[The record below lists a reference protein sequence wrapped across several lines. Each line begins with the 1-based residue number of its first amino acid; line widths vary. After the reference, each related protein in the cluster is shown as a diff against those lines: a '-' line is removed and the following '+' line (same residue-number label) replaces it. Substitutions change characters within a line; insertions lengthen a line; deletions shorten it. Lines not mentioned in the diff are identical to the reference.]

1 MRKLDL
7 DLEYNEFD
15 NFISKKGMSGLMK
28 GIGAQI
34 GACFTEISAENPE
47 FTAQSVKNLSKSE
60 NTRYQALMKSC
71 LESKK
76 KKAPPKP
83 KGGGIRHIRPTDYKG
98 MAQAGVSASSIQK
111 FKRAEQ
117 KRKDNLQVSTS
128 SSPFPPTSAS
138 LSPRRKPTLN
148 PDPSPARPTDP
159 IFDVKTG
166 NMDRQPMGDDAKP
179 YDVLPPPTPDPV
191 GEILDKKDKKDN
203 MKTYLM
209 IGAAVVVGFIIY
221 KNV

>member
-117 KRKDNLQVSTS
+117 KRKDNTQVSTS
-128 SSPFPPTSAS
+128 QSTTTPWGEAPLLHT
-138 LSPRRKPTLN
+138 RK
-148 PDPSPARPTDP
+148 PDPSLGLGTP
-159 IFDVKTG
+159 
-166 NMDRQPMGDDAKP
+166 
-179 YDVLPPPTPDPV
+179 DVLPKPFGYIPPPTPDPV
-191 GEILDKKDKKDN
+191 GQVLDKLDKKDKKGN

-209 IGAAVVVGFIIY
+209 IGAAIVVGFIIY
-221 KNV
+221 KKM